1 MLNSPDPSDRGRDK
15 RSTDTGADAGDSL
28 LTDVDFKWLMAGQ
41 GWWIDTTRLHC
52 DAAYAAGLLTLA
64 LESPLPA
71 LRECAA
77 ELEAQIGVLA
87 TSRDRP

>member
-1 MLNSPDPSDRGRDK
+1 MNSQIQTGHDLDNGPATP
-15 RSTDTGADAGDSL
+15 GADARISL

-52 DAAYAAGLLTLA
+52 DASYAAGLLRLA
-64 LESPLPA
+64 LASPSFA

-77 ELEAQIGVLA
+77 ALQAQIGGLA
-87 TSRDRP
+87 RSS

>member
-1 MLNSPDPSDRGRDK
+1 MNSQIQTGQNPHDGP
-15 RSTDTGADAGDSL
+15 TATGADARVSL

-52 DAAYAAGLLTLA
+52 DASYAAGLLRLA
-64 LESPLPA
+64 LASPSFA

-77 ELEAQIGVLA
+77 ALQTQIGGLA
-87 TSRDRP
+87 PSS